1 MSKFNNVNGP
11 SNIHNRSS
19 KLYDISNKR
28 ISRAVGVIAF
38 IVSETILNVESIRIL
53 LYNRLG

>member
-11 SNIHNRSS
+11 TNIYSRSS
-19 KLYDISNKR
+19 KLYDISNMR

-38 IVSETILNVESIRIL
+38 TVSKTI
-53 LYNRLG
+53 

>member
-1 MSKFNNVNGP
+1 MPKFNNVNGP
-11 SNIHNRSS
+11 TNIHNRSS

-38 IVSETILNVESIRIL
+38 IVSKTI
-53 LYNRLG
+53 